1 MSLAREYR
9 RQLEWRD
16 WPRVLDALP
25 SLGGQLVL
33 DLGCAV
39 GDQAAAL
46 AARGAR
52 VIGVDLNEE
61 LLAEARSRSIDGAE
75 FRLLDLR
82 TLPDLGVVA
91 DGIWSSLAAAYFP
104 DLPRVLRSWA
114 RHLRPGGWIALTEI
128 DDLWAHEPL
137 GAEARAVLDAY
148 AREALE
154 AGRYD
159 FRMGRKLATSLEA
172 CGFTVTRTM
181 TLEDRELSFAGPA
194 PPEILDAW
202 RARLDRLKPL
212 QELCGARF
220 EDVRAD
226 YLRCL
231 AHPDHRC
238 GATVLC
244 CIATRGERDRPP
256 AP

>member
-1 MSLAREYR
+1 MSLARDYR
-9 RQLEWRD
+9 RQWAWRD

-25 SLGGQLVL
+25 PLAGKLVL

-52 VIGVDLNEE
+52 VIGVDVNEE
-61 LLAEARSRSIDGAE
+61 LLAEARSRSIGGVE

-91 DGIWSSLAAAYFP
+91 DGIWSSLAPAYFP
-104 DLPRVLRSWA
+104 DLPRVLESWA
-114 RHLRPGGWIALTEI
+114 GHLRPGGWIALTEI

-137 GAEARAVLDAY
+137 GAEARAIFDAY

-159 FRMGRKLATSLEA
+159 FRMGRKLGASLEA
-172 CGFTVTRTM
+172 CGFTVGRTM

-194 PPEILDAW
+194 PPEILEAW
-202 RARLDRLKPL
+202 AGRLDRLKPL
-212 QELCGARF
+212 QELCGERF
-220 EDVRAD
+220 ADVRAEL
-226 YLRCL
+226 LRCL
-231 AHPDHRC
+231 ARPDHRS
-238 GATVLC
+238 AAKVVC
-244 CIATRGERDRPP
+244 CIATRG
-256 AP
+256 